1 MYYSDSCLK
10 YVDEVHIC
18 PHCNARLSCC
28 HTPPFHI
35 GDGLGW
41 GSEVMFVCLND
52 DCPLFKNSWKQFEE
66 QYGHSASCRYILLPG
81 ESKGSA
87 MMVGSKE
94 AFTGCIVDPE
104 EFKRQDLQYEKI
116 KTSIRKLD
124 SCVEEKNLEPVLHLI
139 LEEHA
144 DVEQRKRACELLT
157 QINDLSCI
165 DPIRNH
171 NFRHTEIEQLA
182 NLAIAELLRN
192 NFKKE
197 CPYCSE
203 IIKAQAKI
211 CMHCKKELV

>member
-1 MYYSDSCLK
+1 MFYSESCLK

-18 PHCNARLSCC
+18 PHCSTQLSCC

-52 DCPLFKNSWKQFEE
+52 ECPLFVNSWKQFEE

-81 ESKGSA
+81 ETKGTA

-104 EFKRQDLQYEKI
+104 AFKKQNEQYTRMQDAI
-116 KTSIRKLD
+116 KNLD
-124 SCVEEKNLEPVLHLI
+124 TCVEEKNLEPVLYVL
-139 LEEHA
+139 LNEHA
-144 DVEQRKRACELLT
+144 DLKQRQRACDLLLEL
-157 QINDLSCI
+157 NDLSCI

-171 NFRHTEIEQLA
+171 KFLHTEIEQQA
-182 NLAIAELLRN
+182 NMAISTMLRD

-197 CPYCSE
+197 CPFCSE
-203 IIKAQAKI
+203 IIKAQAKV
-211 CMHCKKELV
+211 CMHCGKEV